1 MTIRMVDI
9 GRLAARVSPQV
20 IGPGRT
26 GGGRLAAQE
35 PVSYP
40 CETLTP
46 DFACPPIFSN
56 VSNSLSETRFGSNG
70 SWRGGA

>member
-1 MTIRMVDI
+1 MTGITS
-9 GRLAARVSPQV
+9 LAV
-20 IGPGRT
+20 
-26 GGGRLAAQE
+26 QE

-70 SWRGGA
+70 SWREGA